1 MQKKRRVVKSFNR
14 KSDAELEVK
23 TAGVIAG
30 LSNNPWFTTP
40 IPTLEEVKIAL
51 DAFSNAVVEAREG
64 GKTEILVRDQK
75 RKGLIDLLEKLA
87 LYVQLTS
94 DDEAVLSSSGFS
106 LAKTPE
112 PVGIL
117 AKPQGFSVHPEMPG
131 TIKVMLNAIKGAGSY
146 LYENRKKGEEIWRV
160 TAHTKSNLL
169 LTGLESGVLYEFRV
183 AGVGSDPQRVYSDT
197 LSSYIL

>member
-1 MQKKRRVVKSFNR
+1 MQKPKLSTSHSKY
-14 KSDAELEVK
+14 SDAELEVK

-30 LSNNPWFTTP
+30 LTNNPGFPTP
-40 IPTLEEVKIAL
+40 IPTLEEIKIAL
-51 DAFSNAVVEAREG
+51 EAFSISVVKAREG
-64 GKTEILVRDQK
+64 GKTETLVRDQK
-75 RKGLIDLLEKLA
+75 RKVLTDLLEKLA

-112 PVGIL
+112 PIGIL
-117 AKPQGFSVHPEMPG
+117 TKPQGFSVHPEMPG

-160 TAHTKSNLL
+160 TVHTKSNLL
-169 LTGLESGVLYEFRV
+169 ITGLESGVLYEFRV
-183 AGVGSDPQRVYSDT
+183 AGVGSDPQRVYSDI